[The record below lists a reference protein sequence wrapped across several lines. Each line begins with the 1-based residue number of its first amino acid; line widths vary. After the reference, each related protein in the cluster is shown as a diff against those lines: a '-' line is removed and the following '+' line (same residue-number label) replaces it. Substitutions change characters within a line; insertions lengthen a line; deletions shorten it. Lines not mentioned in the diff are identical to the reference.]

1 MKGISIYKP
10 IVSFTKNIVLVLL
23 CTLQVNVLWAQ
34 IPKSDL
40 PPAPNPPRLVND
52 LAGVMDASV
61 IQELEKELVAFDNT
75 QSTQIAVVTVKSIGS
90 YEIAQYGTEL
100 AHHWG
105 IGRKGKDN
113 GVLLLVAVNDRKVNI
128 STGYGTEGAIT
139 DGTAGTIIR
148 QEITPAFKN
157 GDYNGGIVAGARAIK
172 AALNGEYVNDQV
184 NNTEEGVGIPMIV
197 LLFITIFVIIVIIGA
212 SGRGGGGGGKGGRS
226 GEYMSRRGDD
236 FLTGAILGSLLN
248 GGRSGGF
255 GGGFGG
261 GSSGG
266 FGGGGGFGGF
276 GGGGFGGGGAS
287 GSW

>member
-10 IVSFTKNIVLVLL
+10 IVFFTKNIVLVLL
-23 CTLQVNVLWAQ
+23 CALQVNVLWAQ

-40 PPAPNPPRLVND
+40 PPSPNPPRLVND
-52 LAGVMDASV
+52 LAGVMDPSV
-61 IQELEKELVAFDNT
+61 IQQLENELVAFDNT

-90 YEIAQYGTEL
+90 YEIAQYATEL

-128 STGYGTEGAIT
+128 STGYGSEGAIT

-157 GDYNGGIVAGARAIK
+157 GDYNGGIVAGAKAIQ

-184 NNTEEGVGIPMIV
+184 NASEEGEGIPLIVIFIIIIFVVIV
-197 LLFITIFVIIVIIGA
+197 LIGA
-212 SGRGGGGGGKGGRS
+212 SGRGGGGGGRGGRN

-248 GGRSGGF
+248 GGRGGGF

>member
-10 IVSFTKNIVLVLL
+10 IVSFTKTLVLVLL
-23 CTLQVNVLWAQ
+23 CAIQVNVLWAQ

-40 PPAPNPPRLVND
+40 PPSPNPPRLVND
-52 LAGVMDASV
+52 LAGVMDPSIV
-61 IQELEKELVAFDNT
+61 RELEKELVAFDNA

-90 YEIAQYGTEL
+90 YEIAQYATEL

-105 IGRKGKDN
+105 IGNKGKDN

-128 STGYGTEGAIT
+128 STGYGSEGAIT
-139 DGTAGTIIR
+139 DGIAGTIIR

-157 GDYNGGIVAGARAIK
+157 GDYNGGIVAGAKAIK
-172 AALNGEYVNDQV
+172 AALNGEYTNDKKG
-184 NNTEEGVGIPMIV
+184 NNDDAYGFPLGVLV
-197 LLFITIFVIIVIIGA
+197 FIIIFIIIVIIGA
-212 SGRGGGGGGKGGRS
+212 SGRGGGGRGGGRK

-236 FLTGAILGSLLN
+236 FLTGALLGSLLS
-248 GGRSGGF
+248 GGRGGGF

-266 FGGGGGFGGF
+266 FGGDGGFGGF